1 MLKGRMLRRAGV
13 SGWGMGLL
21 LLLLGLLC
29 LPRPLWAGQGT
40 TGQQAVP
47 PVPGEVTELWE
58 GEVLTSRF
66 RAAVCINARGELR
79 GAALLRTRGG
89 QVDVYHLEG
98 NVREGRV
105 EARHPSSGHYFTGR
119 LMDDGKA
126 GGTLRLKS
134 GLSFAI
140 EARRTPD
147 VPVTEDC
154 APVPVDGWRVRKE

>member
-1 MLKGRMLRRAGV
+1 MLSYSKGAV
-13 SGWGMGLL
+13 LL
-21 LLLLGLLC
+21 LLALLC
-29 LPRPLWAGQGT
+29 LPFPVRAGQGT

-58 GEVLTSRF
+58 GSVLSSRF
-66 RAAVCINARGELR
+66 RAAVCINAQGKLR

-98 NVREGRV
+98 TVQEGRV
-105 EARHPSSGHYFTGR
+105 EARHPSSGHHFSGR
-119 LMDDGKA
+119 LMDA
-126 GGTLRLKS
+126 GQASGTLRLKS

>member
-1 MLKGRMLRRAGV
+1 MLRCAVAAARGAAA
-13 SGWGMGLL
+13 LL
-21 LLLLGLLC
+21 LLALLGL
-29 LPRPLWAGQGT
+29 PYPARAGQGT

-58 GEVLTSRF
+58 GSVLRSRF

-79 GAALLRTRGG
+79 GAALLRTSGG

-98 NVREGRV
+98 SVRDGHV
-105 EARHPSSGHYFTGR
+105 EARHPSSGHRFAGR
-119 LMDDGKA
+119 LRDDGLA
-126 GGTLRLKS
+126 SGTLRLKN

-154 APVPVDGWRVRKE
+154 APVPEDGWRVRKE

>member
-1 MLKGRMLRRAGV
+1 MLRYSKGAD
-13 SGWGMGLL
+13 LL
-21 LLLLGLLC
+21 LLVLLC
-29 LPRPLWAGQGT
+29 LPCPVQAGQGT

-98 NVREGRV
+98 TVRDGRV
-105 EARHPSSGHYFTGR
+105 EARHPSSGHRF
-119 LMDDGKA
+119 A
-126 GGTLRLKS
+126 GMLGNGGQASGTLRLKN

-154 APVPVDGWRVRKE
+154 APVPEDGWRVREE

>member
-1 MLKGRMLRRAGV
+1 MLRGIAVAGK
-13 SGWGMGLL
+13 GATLLLQGLL
-21 LLLLGLLC
+21 W
-29 LPRPLWAGQGT
+29 LPSTLWAGQGV
-40 TGQQAVP
+40 TGEQAVP

-98 NVREGRV
+98 TVRDGRV
-105 EARHPSSGHYFTGR
+105 EARHPSSGHRFTGR

-126 GGTLRLKS
+126 GGTLRLKN

-140 EARRTPD
+140 DARRTPD

-154 APVPVDGWRVRKE
+154 APVPEDGWRVRKE

>member
-1 MLKGRMLRRAGV
+1 MLRSFAVAGKGA
-13 SGWGMGLL
+13 SLA
-21 LLLLGLLC
+21 LLLGVLW
-29 LPRPLWAGQGT
+29 LPCAARAGQGV

-58 GEVLTSRF
+58 GSVLSSRF

-89 QVDVYHLEG
+89 QVDVYHLAG
-98 NVREGRV
+98 TVRDGHV
-105 EARHPSSGHYFTGR
+105 EARHPSSGHHFSGELR
-119 LMDDGKA
+119 GDGQA
-126 GGTLRLKS
+126 DGTLRLKN

-154 APVPVDGWRVRKE
+154 APVPEDGWRVRKE